1 MTPSAAADSVRRTLA
16 AHALLGP
23 FIVGAWL
30 CSIGYEILIGRHL
43 GARAYGL
50 FETLIGLLAAPSVV
64 ASGAQLLLARAA
76 VGRAPTRGAWRT
88 ALGAAGAVAAALA
101 LLAPVLAGP
110 LRLPVPALL
119 YGAALAGLWTALG
132 AVRGAAQGSERYLAL
147 GASFLAENLGRL
159 VATYGL
165 LTLGYWGALW
175 ALGAGGVLAFVPLAG
190 AAGRLP
196 RAVAHTPTATPARL
210 AGDLAL
216 YVAGAALVAALP
228 VLPLLAMRPALAPT
242 AYAALAAMAL
252 LGRGLGQVGGW
263 LTQALYPR
271 LLAAGGAGAGSLA
284 VTVRLALVLS
294 AAAAAGAAVLMPGVL
309 TLAFAGRYVAY
320 LGLFRAFLFA
330 VLPVALIPLWVT
342 QALAE
347 RSVRGLALLAAALPL
362 EAAALVVFVRMGL
375 IAPLVAQAAVGG
387 AIVAYI
393 ADRRRRPSPLSP
405 LPGV

>member
-1 MTPSAAADSVRRTLA
+1 MRRTLA

-30 CSIGYEILIGRHL
+30 CSIGYEVLIGRHL

-76 VGRAPTRGAWRT
+76 AGRAPTRGAWRT
-88 ALGAAGAVAAALA
+88 ALRTAAGVTAALA
-101 LLAPVLAGP
+101 VLAPVLAGP
-110 LRLPVPALL
+110 LRLPVATLL
-119 YGAALAGLWTALG
+119 YAAGLSGLWTALG
-132 AVRGAAQGSERYLAL
+132 ALRGVAQGSERYLAL
-147 GASFLAENLGRL
+147 GASFLAENLARL
-159 VATYGL
+159 LATYGL
-165 LTLGYWGALW
+165 LALGYWGALW

-196 RAVAHTPTATPARL
+196 RDVPGAPAITPARL
-210 AGDLAL
+210 AADLAL

-228 VLPLLAMRPALAPT
+228 VVPLLAMRPFLAPT

-271 LLAAGGAGAGSLA
+271 LLAVGGAGGASLAVLA

-294 AAAAAGAAVLMPGVL
+294 AAAAAAAAVLMPEVL
-309 TLAFAGRYVAY
+309 TLGFAGRYVAY

-330 VLPVALIPLWVT
+330 VLPVVLIPLWVT

-347 RSVRGLALLAAALPL
+347 RSVRGLALLALALPL
-362 EAAALVVFVRMGL
+362 EAAALVLFVRAGL
-375 IAPLVAQAAVGG
+375 VAPLVAQAAVAA
-387 AIVAYI
+387 AIVAYV